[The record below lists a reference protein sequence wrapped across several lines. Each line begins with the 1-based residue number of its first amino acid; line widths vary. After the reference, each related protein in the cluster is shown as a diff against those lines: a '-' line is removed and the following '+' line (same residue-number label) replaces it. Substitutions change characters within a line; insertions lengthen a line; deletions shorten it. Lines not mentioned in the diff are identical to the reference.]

1 VVIDD
6 YKNFML
12 KQIFQS
18 LLSCLAAIVLTIA
31 IVTNHPLPDRI
42 LIAEGTPANTSA
54 GANQPASPPATP
66 PSPAARDRST
76 QTQADPSDPY
86 DPYDYDAIRES
97 NRETYGEMK
106 GKETD

>member
-18 LLSCLAAIVLTIA
+18 LLSCFAAIVLMTAVA
-31 IVTNHPLPDRI
+31 ISNPLPGRI
-42 LIAEGTPANTSA
+42 LIAEGPPANNSA

-76 QTQADPSDPY
+76 QTQADPSAPY

-97 NRETYGEMK
+97 DRETYGEMK
-106 GKETD
+106 GKETN

>member
-6 YKNFML
+6 HKNFML

-18 LLSCLAAIVLTIA
+18 LLSCFAAIVLTIA
-31 IVTNHPLPDRI
+31 VATSNPLPGRI
-42 LIAEGTPANTSA
+42 LIADGTPANTSA

-76 QTQADPSDPY
+76 QTQADPSAPY
-86 DPYDYDAIRES
+86 DPYDYDTMRES
-97 NRETYGEMK
+97 NRETYGEVK
-106 GKETD
+106 DQKAD